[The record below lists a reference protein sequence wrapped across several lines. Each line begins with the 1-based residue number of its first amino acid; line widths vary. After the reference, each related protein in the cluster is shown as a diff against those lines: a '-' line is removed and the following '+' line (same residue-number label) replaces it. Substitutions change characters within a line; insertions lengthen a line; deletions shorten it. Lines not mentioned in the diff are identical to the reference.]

1 MLGPPTLSRTAAMPA
16 FIRRTV
22 GLVAKGTS
30 TSIKPPIDRTAI
42 PTIRNGRKPCT
53 DTLAASS
60 GVSAHLAYRNSQS
73 PQKTIG
79 AAADDI

>member
-53 DTLAASS
+53 DTLAA
-60 GVSAHLAYRNSQS
+60 HLAYRNSQS